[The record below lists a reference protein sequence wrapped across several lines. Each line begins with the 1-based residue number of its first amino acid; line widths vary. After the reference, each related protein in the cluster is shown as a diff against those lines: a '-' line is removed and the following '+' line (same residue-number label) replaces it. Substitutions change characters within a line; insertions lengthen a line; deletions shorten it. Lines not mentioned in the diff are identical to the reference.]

1 MFIKSYHSTHNSAE
15 DPFLECIAEQRKRAN
30 MDKDKQFLKC
40 VEMILD
46 GQLKFAEIRLI
57 RLVKEF
63 ECSAVVKIMTEP
75 GKAL

>member
-1 MFIKSYHSTHNSAE
+1 
-15 DPFLECIAEQRKRAN
+15 